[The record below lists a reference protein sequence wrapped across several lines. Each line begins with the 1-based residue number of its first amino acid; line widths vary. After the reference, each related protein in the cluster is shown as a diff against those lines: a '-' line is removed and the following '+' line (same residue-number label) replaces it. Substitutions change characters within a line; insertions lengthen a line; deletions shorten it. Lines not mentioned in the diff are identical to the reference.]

1 MTPQELLALALIGVP
16 GLGLGFAALPPG
28 SIGIAPRLALSFA
41 FGFGAVSLPAVLLAS
56 FGALRGGPFVALV
69 TIIGL
74 AAWFV
79 AVRRFGIRSHAEAIV
94 QEVRDHPWAI
104 VTGLVVIAGIVVV
117 RLAVD
122 PVASIPG
129 VASFRYWAD
138 ATELADTGAFPAQT
152 LQFGAFYPPATS
164 KSLLDAFTAGMIIV
178 VGRDPI
184 PTLGAMLFVSSV
196 GTAAALWG
204 VAWELGLRFTAAL
217 LPLLAVTNR
226 VFLNTELTTDLDVYR
241 AESFGRLIAVGA
253 LLACVRALRDG
264 RRVDLVVA
272 GIVTGIGIGTHLIA
286 MLVAATAV
294 GWYLVGRLLLRD
306 SIKSLAIRGA
316 AVLGVALLLASAVIL
331 FPQGD
336 LAFEGAGGEGYDELD
351 RDFDPTFFLHTGRQ
365 RELTPAYFEKKAD
378 LAPQLFLTSALG
390 ITIDRD
396 EGNGSV
402 TFVALMLV
410 GGLVLTVLMFL
421 FLPRHLK
428 VIGVVGWGLV
438 ATMIAVTLFFAY
450 RNDVYILADWGR
462 RRIFRYNAIPLL
474 LMGLAL
480 VEAGVLLV
488 AGKATRIAGALAMV
502 LVLVVGALVWPGARD
517 MKEGRGAEE
526 AGPAVEVLNWIR
538 SETQCDSVILTN
550 QRTVGV
556 FKAMTGRVALLEGM
570 TPYLRPEML
579 DYSLDLMLDARA
591 FFKDPS
597 GRGRLLQEK
606 GIDYVV
612 VLDEM
617 RLGHSYGVGRPSAD
631 FAGAPL
637 LELEFQ
643 NEGARIYRVTA
654 SSDPPDTEFQNLAGY
669 RCESDPIIL

>member
-1 MTPQELLALALIGVP
+1 MTPQELLALALIVVP
-16 GLGLGFAALPPG
+16 GLGLGFATLPPG
-28 SIGIAPRLALSFA
+28 SIGLAPRLGLSFA

-56 FGALRGGPFVALV
+56 LGALRGGPFVALV
-69 TIIGL
+69 TVVGL
-74 AAWFV
+74 AGWIV
-79 AVRRFGIRSHAEAIV
+79 AVRRFGIRSHADAIV
-94 QEVRDHPWAI
+94 QEVRANPWAI
-104 VTGLVVIAGIVVV
+104 VSGLVVIAGVVVV

-122 PVASIPG
+122 PIASIPG

-164 KSLLDAFTAGMIIV
+164 KSLLDAFTAGMTIV

-196 GTAAALWG
+196 GMAAVLWG
-204 VAWELGLRFTAAL
+204 AAWELGLRFTAAL

-241 AESFGRLIAVGA
+241 AESYGRLMAVAA

-286 MLVAATAV
+286 MLVAAIAV

-316 AVLGVALLLASAVIL
+316 AVLGVALLLASAVVL

-351 RDFDPTFFLHTGRQ
+351 RDFDPTFFLHTGKQ
-365 RELTPAYFEKKAD
+365 KELTPAYFANKAD
-378 LAPQLFLTSALG
+378 LAPRLFLGSAFGL
-390 ITIDRD
+390 TIDRGGD
-396 EGNGSV
+396 NSSIRP
-402 TFVALMLV
+402 VALMLV
-410 GGLVLTVLMFL
+410 GGLVLAVLMFL

-462 RRIFRYNAIPLL
+462 RRLFRYNSLPLL

-480 VEAGVLLV
+480 VEVGVLLV
-488 AGKATRIAGALAMV
+488 ARKAARIAGALALV
-502 LVLVVGALVWPGARD
+502 LVLAVAALVWPGASD
-517 MKEGRGAEE
+517 SKEGRGAEE
-526 AGPAVEVLNWIR
+526 AGTAIEVLNWIR
-538 SETQCDSVILTN
+538 SETQCESVILTN

-570 TPYLRPEML
+570 SPYLRPEML
-579 DYSLDLMLDARA
+579 DRSIDLMLEARS

-597 GRGRLLQEK
+597 GQGRLLQEK

-612 VLDEM
+612 VLDHL
-617 RLGHSYGVGRPSAD
+617 RLGHPYGVGRPSTD
-631 FAGAPL
+631 FADVPF

-643 NEGARIYRVTA
+643 NEGARIYRVTTPG
-654 SSDPPDTEFQNLAGY
+654 DPPDIEYQNLAGY
-669 RCESDPIIL
+669 RCERGPITV

>member
-1 MTPQELLALALIGVP
+1 MTPQGLLALGLIIVP

-28 SIGIAPRLALSFA
+28 STGIAPRLGLSFA

-56 FGALRGGPFVALV
+56 LGALRGGPLVALV
-69 TIIGL
+69 VLVGL
-74 AAWFV
+74 AGWVV
-79 AVRRFGIRSHAEAIV
+79 AVRTFGLRSHAEAIV
-94 QEVRDHPWAI
+94 QEVRDNPWPI

-138 ATELADTGAFPAQT
+138 ATELADTGSFPAQT
-152 LQFGAFYPPATS
+152 LQFGEFYPPATS

-178 VGRDPI
+178 VGRDPL

-226 VFLNTELTTDLDVYR
+226 VFLNTELTTDLEVYR
-241 AESFGRLIAVGA
+241 AESFGRLMACAAI
-253 LLACVRALRDG
+253 LAGVRALRDG

-286 MLVAATAV
+286 MLVAAIAV
-294 GWYLVGRLLLRD
+294 GWYLVGRLLLRV
-306 SIKSLAIRGA
+306 SIKALAVRGA
-316 AVLGVALLLASAVIL
+316 VVLGVALLLASAVIL

-336 LAFEGAGGEGYDELD
+336 LAFEGAGGEGYEELEG
-351 RDFDPTFFLHTGRQ
+351 DFDQTYFLHTGKQ
-365 RELTPAYFEKKAD
+365 RELAPEYFERKAE
-378 LAPQLFLTSALG
+378 LAPQLFLASAFG
-390 ITIDRD
+390 VNIDWD
-396 EGNGSV
+396 EGDGSIWPV
-402 TFVALMLV
+402 VLMLV
-410 GGLVLTVLMFL
+410 GGLVLTVAMFL

-428 VIGVVGWGLV
+428 AIGWVGWGLV
-438 ATMIAVTLFFAY
+438 VTMIAITLLFAY

-462 RRIFRYNAIPLL
+462 RRLFRYNSLPIL

-488 AGKATRIAGALAMV
+488 ARKVPRLAGALGMI
-502 LVLVVGALVWPGARD
+502 LVLVVAAFVWPGAADTR
-517 MKEGRGAEE
+517 EGRGAEE
-526 AGPAVEVLNWIR
+526 AGTAIEALNWIR
-538 SETQCDSVILTN
+538 SETPCDSVILTN

-556 FKAMTGRVALLEGM
+556 FKAMTGRVALVEGM
-570 TPYLRPEML
+570 SPYLRPEML
-579 DYSLDLMLDARA
+579 DRSIDLMLEARR

-597 GRGRLLQEK
+597 GKEGWLQEK

-612 VLDEM
+612 VLDNM
-617 RLGHSYGVGRPSAD
+617 RLGHHYGSGRSSPNFAD
-631 FAGAPL
+631 VPF

-643 NEGARIYRVTA
+643 NEGARIYRMTTPGDV
-654 SSDPPDTEFQNLAGY
+654 DETEFQNLAGY
-669 RCESDPIIL
+669 RCASDPITI